1 MKTLHLIKHPECFQG
16 EKNLLNS
23 SNYFEGWY
31 FKISNGSDVI
41 CFIPG
46 INIENGNSYAFI
58 QIIFKEKSYY
68 ISYPFSE
75 FSFSNYPF
83 FIKIGKNIFS
93 MNEINLN
100 INDISSSLKING
112 KISFFDLNS
121 ISSNIFAP
129 NIMGPF
135 SYFSSMECNHAI
147 LSMHNK
153 VKGHII
159 FNNKFISFNN
169 GFAYIE
175 KDWGTS
181 FPQSYIW
188 CQASEF
194 SSKTASFM
202 LSVAKVPFGPLVF
215 NGSIAVLSFLDKE
228 YKFTTYY
235 GCRIKEFIINNN
247 SFSIQIKQGN
257 RILKISSISNNGLSL
272 MAPVKGKMN
281 KEILESISSNIYVE
295 LKENNNIVFS
305 DTSINCGLE
314 IVI

>member
-1 MKTLHLIKHPECFQG
+1 MKSLYLIKHPECFQG
-16 EKNLLNS
+16 EKNLSNS
-23 SNYFEGWY
+23 STYFEGWY
-31 FKISNGSDVI
+31 FKISNGYDVLS
-41 CFIPG
+41 FIPG

-83 FIKIGKNIFS
+83 SVKIGKNIFS
-93 MNEINLN
+93 MNKVKLN
-100 INDISSSLKING
+100 INDVPSSLKISGEINF
-112 KISFFDLNS
+112 SDLNS

-153 VKGHII
+153 VNGNI
-159 FNNKFISFNN
+159 FINDTLISFNN
-169 GFAYIE
+169 GIAYIE

-181 FPQSYIW
+181 FPKSYIW

-194 SSKTASFM
+194 SSKPANFM
-202 LSVAKVPFGPLVF
+202 LSVAKVPFGPVVF
-215 NGSIAVLSFLDKE
+215 TGTIAVLSFLDKE

-235 GCRIKEFIINNN
+235 GCKIKKYIVNNT
-247 SFSIQIKQGN
+247 SFFVQIKQGN
-257 RILKISSISNNGLSL
+257 KTLKIHSISNNSHSL

-281 KEILESISSNIYVE
+281 KEILESISSNIYIE
-295 LKENNNIVFS
+295 LKENNNILFS

-314 IVI
+314 IVT